1 MLLGKFEPY
10 TVKVVL
16 TPLIAE
22 VGETLDIL
30 GVGADTLTYKL
41 VEPLIGSPP
50 D

>member
-22 VGETLDIL
+22 VGETE
-30 GVGADTLTYKL
+30 VTF
-41 VEPLIGSPP
+41 GSTTV
-50 D
+50 